1 MAKIIEKIVQSKY
14 SPKDTNVLWD
24 DGENLKINRNGKWES
39 AYAEGPAGGAYD
51 DTEIKNKLTELSA
64 SLGNKVDKTY
74 VDDAIATAIT
84 TTLNT
89 EV

>member
-14 SPKDTNVLWD
+14 PPKDTNVLWD
-24 DGENLKINRNGKWES
+24 DGENLKISRNGSFENVS
-39 AYAEGPAGGAYD
+39 D
-51 DTEIKNKLTELSA
+51 DTDIKNKLTELSA